1 MLERLLGTTGIRVS
15 ALGLGCNNFGVRTG
29 LAQARDIVA
38 AALDAGITF
47 FDTADVYGLR
57 GGSET
62 MLGEVLGARRKDIFL
77 VSKFGVA
84 MDDEGTLK
92 GGSARYVASAVEA
105 SLKRLKTD
113 WIDLYYYHRPDPTT
127 PLEETLRALEALIAQ
142 GKVRT
147 IGCSNMTPAQIAE
160 SQRIARDN
168 GLHRYVVAQDQYNLL
183 SRRIE
188 NDLIPALQAQQLAL
202 IPYFPLASGMLT
214 GKYAAGA
221 PIPPGS
227 RMTHKRYADRFY
239 NDGNFHIVEKL
250 RAFCAERGRSLVELA
265 FGWLL
270 SKPLV
275 GCVIAGASA
284 PEQVHQNA
292 AALGWQLSAA
302 EMAEVNRLTAKQE
315 AA

>member
-1 MLERLLGTTGIRVS
+1 MRERTLGATDLRVS
-15 ALGLGCNNFGVRTG
+15 ALGLGCNNFGIRTD
-29 LAQARDIVA
+29 LAQARNIVA

-62 MLGEVLGARRKDIFL
+62 ILGEVLGPRRKDIVL

-84 MDDEGTLK
+84 MDDEGKLK
-92 GGSARYVASAVEA
+92 GGSARYVASAIEA

-113 WIDLYYYHRPDPTT
+113 WIDLYYYHRPDPAT
-127 PLEETLRALEALIAQ
+127 PIEETLRALDRLIAQ
-142 GKVRT
+142 GKVRH
-147 IGCSNMTPAQIAE
+147 IGCSNVTGAQIVEAR
-160 SQRIARDN
+160 RIANDN
-168 GLHRYVVAQDQYNLL
+168 GLHRFIVAQDQYNLL
-183 SRRIE
+183 SRQIE
-188 NDLIPALQAQQLAL
+188 ADVLPAIEAQHVSL

-214 GKYAAGA
+214 GKYKHGA
-221 PIPPGS
+221 PVESGT
-227 RMTHKRYADRFY
+227 RMSFKRYADRFY
-239 NDGNFHIVEKL
+239 NDDNFRIVEEL
-250 RAFCAERGRSLVELA
+250 RAFCTARNRSLIELA

-270 SKPLV
+270 SKPAV

-292 AALGWQLSAA
+292 AALGWQLSDA
-302 EMAEVNRLTAKQE
+302 EMTEVNRLTTRQK